1 MNQAEWQKIA
11 KEKLHAA
18 EVLLDAGEWASAYYL
33 AGYAVECGLKS
44 CIIARLVKAPHL
56 IFEENQKKYSENCW
70 THNVGQLLDL
80 AGLKEALDAANDT
93 LTLHW
98 MCVKEWNEQS
108 RYKGKNENDAR
119 SLYNAITDAT
129 NGVMTWLRTYW

>member
-1 MNQAEWQKIA
+1 MNQAEWQEIA

-18 EVLLDAGEWASAYYL
+18 EVLLAAGEWASAYYL

-44 CIIARLVKAPHL
+44 CIIARLAKTPHL
-56 IFEENQKKYSENCW
+56 ISEENQKKYSENCW
-70 THNVGQLLDL
+70 THDVEKLLDL
-80 AGLKEALDAANDT
+80 AGLRGVLEADAT
-93 LTLHW
+93 LRRHW
-98 MCVKEWNEQS
+98 MYVKVWDEQS

-129 NGVMTWLRTYW
+129 DGVMTWLRMYW